1 MALTPEQIAALRD
14 ACEELAE
21 PISQW
26 LLQDIAQRIAQAG
39 RMTST
44 AAYEL
49 YRTRALGESKAALRL
64 FLREQLKLTRREVRR
79 LFRQAA
85 RFSYD
90 NDHRRL
96 GIARKGYSESFEQTV
111 TAAAKLAGGKLTNLT
126 KTLGMVDRT
135 GKALPLQRAYRSA
148 MDFAF
153 SQVFSGAADTD
164 TAVAMATRK
173 MAAQG
178 VRVIDY
184 ESGVHTGLEA
194 AVRRNMLSG
203 LGMLDEQVTQQ
214 NHDELGCNGWEIS
227 AHANSAPDHE
237 PIQGRQ
243 YSDADYTAL
252 NNSLARRI
260 GTLNCGHIAMPIM
273 LGLNS
278 PQYTEAELQKFR
290 EDNARG
296 ITYEGRH
303 YTGYEATQKQRQLE
317 RAIRAQKNRILI
329 AEAAGDA
336 ERLQTAQIRLRMLER
351 HYREFSRA
359 AGLRTRTQ
367 RAQVAGFGPGQAARA
382 SAAYQR
388 QESLVGPFKRKM
400 QEAGISVKGFDSY
413 AGDARTLEEMRMA
426 FTKLAEQFPET
437 AKELTVVLSHS
448 TDNSTIGWFD
458 RRTHSIHYNGSLLK
472 NWSKLQEE
480 YGELMES
487 GHFPAGT
494 DARAL
499 FYHEYGHAVWATR
512 GMGSLRG
519 PVDRVLRRFGYGYM
533 NVSQRKA
540 ALMKELSIYAKEST
554 NPAYQEVI
562 AESFSEWYTSNEPR
576 RFCIEFLKEV
586 GVL

>member
-1 MALTPEQIAALRD
+1 MALRPEQIAALRD

-21 PISQW
+21 PINQW
-26 LLQDIAQRIAQAG
+26 LLRDIAQRIAEAG

-49 YRTRALGESKAALRL
+49 YRTRALGESKAALKK
-64 FLREQLKLTRREVRR
+64 FLREQLKLTRREVHR

-85 RFSYD
+85 LFSHD
-90 NDHRRL
+90 ADFDRL
-96 GIARKGYSESFEQTV
+96 GIARKGYSQSFEQTV
-111 TAAAKLAGGKLTNLT
+111 AAAAKLAGGELTNLT
-126 KTLGMVDRT
+126 QTLGMVDRT
-135 GKALPLQRAYRSA
+135 GKALPLQKAYRSA

-153 SQVFSGAADTD
+153 SQVFSGATD
-164 TAVAMATRK
+164 TNAAVAMATRK

-194 AVRRNMLSG
+194 AVRRNMLGG
-203 LGMLDEQVTQQ
+203 LGLLDEQVTQQ

-252 NNSLARRI
+252 NNSLERRI
-260 GTLNCGHIAMPIM
+260 GTLNCGHLAFPVI
-273 LGLNS
+273 LGVNA
-278 PQYTEAELQKFR
+278 PQYTEAELKKFR

-296 ITYEGRH
+296 IAYEGRH

-367 RAQVAGFGPGQAARA
+367 RAQAWSGSLGTGKTTAGTLHQQPQGISFRVTMDSIKRVPAMPSKLLDEG
-382 SAAYQR
+382 R
-388 QESLVGPFKRKM
+388 QL
-400 QEAGISVKGFDSY
+400 QLAGIHKQLLAQVSKKPLGTEAAECYTLDMQRLAPISYGVPGGQRVKVPDFDV
-413 AGDARTLEEMRMA
+413 
-426 FTKLAEQFPET
+426 P
-437 AKELTVVLSHS
+437 
-448 TDNSTIGWFD
+448 
-458 RRTHSIHYNGSLLK
+458 
-472 NWSKLQEE
+472 
-480 YGELMES
+480 
-487 GHFPAGT
+487 
-494 DARAL
+494 
-499 FYHEYGHAVWATR
+499 
-512 GMGSLRG
+512 
-519 PVDRVLRRFGYGYM
+519 
-533 NVSQRKA
+533 
-540 ALMKELSIYAKEST
+540 
-554 NPAYQEVI
+554 
-562 AESFSEWYTSNEPR
+562 
-576 RFCIEFLKEV
+576 
-586 GVL
+586 

>member
-26 LLQDIAQRIAQAG
+26 LLQDIAQRIAEAG

-49 YRTRALGESKAALRL
+49 YRTRALGESKAALKK

-85 RFSYD
+85 RFSHD
-90 NDHRRL
+90 ADFDRL

-111 TAAAKLAGGKLTNLT
+111 TAAAKLAGGELSNLT
-126 KTLGMVDRT
+126 QTLGMVDRT
-135 GKALPLQRAYRSA
+135 GKALPLQKAYRSA

-184 ESGVHTGLEA
+184 ESGVHTGLES
-194 AVRRNMLSG
+194 AVRRNMLGG
-203 LGMLDEQVTQQ
+203 LGLLDEQVTRQ

-252 NNSLARRI
+252 NNSLERRI
-260 GTLNCGHIAMPIM
+260 GTLNCGHLAFPVI
-273 LGLNS
+273 LGVNS
-278 PQYTEAELQKFR
+278 PQYTEVELQKFR
-290 EDNARG
+290 EGNARG

-329 AEAAGDA
+329 AESAGDA

-367 RAQVAGFGPGQAARA
+367 RAQVWSGNLGRGKTTEGTLHQQPQGISFRVTMDSIKRVPAMP
-382 SAAYQR
+382 SKLLDEDR
-388 QESLVGPFKRKM
+388 QL
-400 QEAGISVKGFDSY
+400 QLAGIHKQLLAQVSKKPLGTEAAECYTLDMQRLSYISYGFPGGQRVKVPDFDQPYVVVHNHPNDATFSFGDIRQMLERENLRLMTVVGNNGAVYGLEKGTAFDLEAAGSMLRSVKEQYPRWVEDP
-413 AGDARTLEEMRMA
+413 EEHL
-426 FTKLAEQFPET
+426 LAV
-437 AKELTVVLSHS
+437 K
-448 TDNSTIGWFD
+448 
-458 RRTHSIHYNGSLLK
+458 
-472 NWSKLQEE
+472 
-480 YGELMES
+480 
-487 GHFPAGT
+487 
-494 DARAL
+494 
-499 FYHEYGHAVWATR
+499 
-512 GMGSLRG
+512 
-519 PVDRVLRRFGYGYM
+519 
-533 NVSQRKA
+533 
-540 ALMKELSIYAKEST
+540 
-554 NPAYQEVI
+554 
-562 AESFSEWYTSNEPR
+562 
-576 RFCIEFLKEV
+576 EFLK
-586 GVL
+586 GVESFGLHYFASED

>member
-1 MALTPEQIAALRD
+1 MALRPEQIAALRD

-26 LLQDIAQRIAQAG
+26 LLQDIAQRIAEAG

-49 YRTRALGESKAALRL
+49 YRTRALGESKAALKKY
-64 FLREQLKLTRREVRR
+64 LREQLKLTRREVRR

-85 RFSYD
+85 RFSHD
-90 NDHRRL
+90 ADFDRL
-96 GIARKGYSESFEQTV
+96 GVARKGYSESFEQTV
-111 TAAAKLAGGKLTNLT
+111 TAAAKLAGGELSNLT
-126 KTLGMVDRT
+126 QTLGMVDRT
-135 GKALPLQRAYRSA
+135 GKALPLQKAYRSA

-203 LGMLDEQVTQQ
+203 LGLLDEQVTRQ

-243 YSDADYTAL
+243 YSDADYEAL
-252 NNSLARRI
+252 NASLTRRI
-260 GTLNCGHIAMPIM
+260 GTLNCGHLVSPVI
-273 LGLNS
+273 LGVNS

-290 EDNARG
+290 EDNAKG
-296 ITYEGRH
+296 VIYEGRH

-317 RAIRAQKNRILI
+317 RAIWAQKNRILI

-367 RAQVAGFGPGQAARA
+367 RAQVLMPQNAGSLYRGRTFQVHPPAPDRVPAARWGDISEEQA
-382 SAAYQR
+382 QNLQATHKQLLK
-388 QESLVGPFKRKM
+388 SLAGGDPTH
-400 QEAGISVKGFDSY
+400 EAGGYIGKDFRLIQIRLGKEGRVRLSHPPSEAIGLAHTHPTGETFSIEDVSNF
-413 AGDARTLEEMRMA
+413 TLEPDLRIM
-426 FTKLAEQFPET
+426 
-437 AKELTVVLSHS
+437 TVAG
-448 TDNSTIGWFD
+448 N
-458 RRTHSIHYNGSLLK
+458 NGNVYILEKMENYDFSGLYHLL
-472 NWSKLQEE
+472 Q
-480 YGELMES
+480 
-487 GHFPAGT
+487 
-494 DARAL
+494 
-499 FYHEYGHAVWATR
+499 
-512 GMGSLRG
+512 
-519 PVDRVLRRFGYGYM
+519 DRVSHQSVDVSTSPELYIKFMEEFLHEAKRFGLGY
-533 NVSQRKA
+533 
-540 ALMKELSIYAKEST
+540 
-554 NPAYQEVI
+554 
-562 AESFSEWYTSNEPR
+562 W
-576 RFCIEFLKEV
+576 RF
-586 GVL
+586 GAR

>member
-1 MALTPEQIAALRD
+1 MALRPEQIAALRD

-26 LLQDIAQRIAQAG
+26 LLRDIAQRIAQAG

-49 YRTRALGESKAALRL
+49 YRTRALGESKAALKEY
-64 FLREQLKLTRREVRR
+64 LREQLKLTRREVRR

-85 RFSYD
+85 RFSHD
-90 NDHRRL
+90 ADFDRL

-111 TAAAKLAGGKLTNLT
+111 AGGELSNLT

-135 GKALPLQRAYRSA
+135 GKALPLQKAYRSA

-194 AVRRNMLSG
+194 AVRRNMLGG
-203 LGMLDEQVTQQ
+203 LGLLDEQVTQQ

-237 PIQGRQ
+237 GIQGRQ
-243 YSDADYTAL
+243 YSDAEYTAL

-260 GTLNCGHIAMPIM
+260 GTLNCGHLVFPVI
-273 LGLNS
+273 LGVNS
-278 PQYTEAELQKFR
+278 PQYTKAELHKFR

-317 RAIRAQKNRILI
+317 RAIWAQKNRILI
-329 AEAAGDA
+329 AEATGDA

-359 AGLRTRTQ
+359 AGLRTRAQ
-367 RAQVAGFGPGQAARA
+367 RAQVAGFGSGQAARV
-382 SAAYQR
+382 SAAVKAAQANSFTQGAQDGNLRVTMESIKQVQTVPSVILNENAQERLAGVHKQLLAQVSKKPLGTEAAECYTLDMQR
-388 QESLVGPFKRKM
+388 LAPISYGVPGAGRIRVPDFEQPYILAHNHPNGGTFSMGDIAQLLGRENLRVLTAVGNDGTVYSLEK
-400 QEAGISVKGFDSY
+400 EAGFNSH
-413 AGDARTLEEMRMA
+413 MA
-426 FTKLAEQFPET
+426 DMMIRKIRAENPGWSNTPELHL
-437 AKELTVVLSHS
+437 KVVL
-448 TDNSTIGWFD
+448 
-458 RRTHSIHYNGSLLK
+458 
-472 NWSKLQEE
+472 
-480 YGELMES
+480 
-487 GHFPAGT
+487 
-494 DARAL
+494 
-499 FYHEYGHAVWATR
+499 
-512 GMGSLRG
+512 
-519 PVDRVLRRFGYGYM
+519 
-533 NVSQRKA
+533 
-540 ALMKELSIYAKEST
+540 
-554 NPAYQEVI
+554 
-562 AESFSEWYTSNEPR
+562 
-576 RFCIEFLKEV
+576 EFLKGAEAI
-586 GVL
+586 GLHYFATGN

>member
-1 MALTPEQIAALRD
+1 MALRPEQIAALQD

-26 LLQDIAQRIAQAG
+26 LLRDIAQRIAEAG

-49 YRTRALGESKAALRL
+49 YRTRALGESKAALKK

-85 RFSYD
+85 RFSHD
-90 NDHRRL
+90 ADFDRL
-96 GIARKGYSESFEQTV
+96 GIARKGYSQSFEQTV
-111 TAAAKLAGGKLTNLT
+111 AAAAKLAGGELTNLT
-126 KTLGMVDRT
+126 QTLGMVDRT
-135 GKALPLQRAYRSA
+135 GKALPLQKAYRSA

-153 SQVFSGAADTD
+153 SQVFSGAADTNA
-164 TAVAMATRK
+164 AVAMATRK

-203 LGMLDEQVTQQ
+203 LGLLDEQVTQQ

-237 PIQGRQ
+237 GIQGRQ
-243 YSDADYTAL
+243 YSDAEYEAL
-252 NNSLARRI
+252 NASLTRRI

-273 LGLNS
+273 LGVNS
-278 PQYTEAELQKFR
+278 PQYTEAELREFR
-290 EDNARG
+290 EDNVRG

-329 AEAAGDA
+329 AESAGDA

-351 HYREFSRA
+351 HYQEFSRA

-367 RAQVAGFGPGQAARA
+367 RAQAWSG
-382 SAAYQR
+382 
-388 QESLVGPFKRKM
+388 SLDTGKTT
-400 QEAGISVKGFDSY
+400 AGILHQQPQGISFRVTMDSIKRVP
-413 AGDARTLEEMRMA
+413 AM
-426 FTKLAEQFPET
+426 P
-437 AKELTVVLSHS
+437 
-448 TDNSTIGWFD
+448 
-458 RRTHSIHYNGSLLK
+458 
-472 NWSKLQEE
+472 SKLLDEDRQLQLAGIHKQLLGQVARKPLGTEAAE
-480 YGELMES
+480 CYTLDMQRLAPISYGVPGEGRIRVPDFDQPYILVHNHPNASIFSANDIKRLLERENLRMMTAAGNNGELCIVEK
-487 GHFPAGT
+487 
-494 DARAL
+494 L
-499 FYHEYGHAVWATR
+499 E
-512 GMGSLRG
+512 
-519 PVDRVLRRFGYGYM
+519 GYQ
-533 NVSQRKA
+533 SQKA
-540 ALMKELSIYAKEST
+540 AAAWYDILKGHPGWRKDENIHFDAVATFLQERGEELGLYYSAT
-554 NPAYQEVI
+554 
-562 AESFSEWYTSNEPR
+562 
-576 RFCIEFLKEV
+576 
-586 GVL
+586 

>member
-26 LLQDIAQRIAQAG
+26 LLQDIAQRIAEAG

-49 YRTRALGESKAALRL
+49 YRTRALGESKAALKK

-85 RFSYD
+85 RFSHD
-90 NDHRRL
+90 ADFDRL

-111 TAAAKLAGGKLTNLT
+111 TAAAKLAGGELSNLT
-126 KTLGMVDRT
+126 QTLGMVDRT
-135 GKALPLQRAYRSA
+135 GKALPLQKAYRSA

-184 ESGVHTGLEA
+184 ESGVHTGLES
-194 AVRRNMLSG
+194 AVRRNMLGG
-203 LGMLDEQVTQQ
+203 LGLLDEQVTRQ

-252 NNSLARRI
+252 NNSLERRI
-260 GTLNCGHIAMPIM
+260 GTLNCGHLAFPVI
-273 LGLNS
+273 LGVNS
-278 PQYTEAELQKFR
+278 PQYTEVELQKFR
-290 EDNARG
+290 EGNARG

-329 AEAAGDA
+329 AESAGDA
-336 ERLQTAQIRLRMLER
+336 ERLQKAQIRLRILER

-367 RAQVAGFGPGQAARA
+367 RAQAWSG
-382 SAAYQR
+382 
-388 QESLVGPFKRKM
+388 SLGTGKTT
-400 QEAGISVKGFDSY
+400 AGILNQQPQGISFRVTMDSIKRVP
-413 AGDARTLEEMRMA
+413 AM
-426 FTKLAEQFPET
+426 P
-437 AKELTVVLSHS
+437 
-448 TDNSTIGWFD
+448 
-458 RRTHSIHYNGSLLK
+458 
-472 NWSKLQEE
+472 SKLLDEGRQLQLAGIHKQLLAQVSKKPLGTEAAE
-480 YGELMES
+480 CYTLDMQRLAPISYGVPGGGRIRVPDFDQPYILVHNHPNASIFSANDIKRLLERENLRMMTAVGNNGELCIVEK
-487 GHFPAGT
+487 
-494 DARAL
+494 L
-499 FYHEYGHAVWATR
+499 ENYQ
-512 GMGSLRG
+512 
-519 PVDRVLRRFGYGYM
+519 
-533 NVSQRKA
+533 SQKA
-540 ALMKELSIYAKEST
+540 AAAWYDILKGHPGWQKDENIHFDAVATFL
-554 NPAYQEVI
+554 QERG
-562 AESFSEWYTSNEPR
+562 E
-576 RFCIEFLKEV
+576 EFGLYYSAT
-586 GVL
+586 